1 MLVCMAAPNLWY
13 AKKHSAQQSIVSS
26 CTLSHLLWKISQVK
40 KQCMPEAAAL
50 HFLTKVFTFA
60 DCFSTWIKCCP
71 NILKHLKPETKHIL
85 PHLVT
90 QDNWINGWQWWNGQQ
105 HTYTSSLPQKTRVRQ
120 WEPRSG
126 SQRLKSWCLCSSTGR
141 LVSGD
146 CKKNIHVWQ
155 PQEGGTSWK
164 IDQRPFSSHSKS
176 VEDLQWSP
184 TEATVRQGSVKPE
197 IRKLME
203 QAARLSHLVDYLC
216 LCSQTLWS
224 TLVKY

>member
-1 MLVCMAAPNLWY
+1 ML
-13 AKKHSAQQSIVSS
+13 S
-26 CTLSHLLWKISQVK
+26 
-40 KQCMPEAAAL
+40 
-50 HFLTKVFTFA
+50 
-60 DCFSTWIKCCP
+60 
-71 NILKHLKPETKHIL
+71 KHLKALETRDKTVLIL
-85 PHLVT
+85 AHLVT
-90 QDNWINGWQWWNGQQ
+90 QDNWISGWQWWNGQQ
-105 HTYTSSLPQKTRVRQ
+105 RTYTSSVRYHKKQ
-120 WEPRSG
+120 EWDNENLNLAA
-126 SQRLKSWCLCSSTGR
+126 RLKLWCLCSSTGR

-203 QAARLSHLVDYLC
+203 QAAQLSHLVDCLC